1 MGYIYAVKTNKVKI
15 IIKSADQIKSEFLDS
30 FENKKTNLQK
40 ENEIV
45 FTDIKSFM
53 DILTLRRLEILI
65 YLNRFKPD
73 SIYELAR
80 GLNRDFKNV
89 HTDVHRLFDM
99 NLIDL
104 EPSGTSRNGLTPK
117 AKYTGIELSLTA

>member
-1 MGYIYAVKTNKVKI
+1 MKSNKVKI
-15 IIKSADQIKSEFLDS
+15 TIKSADQLKSEFIDS
-30 FENKKTNLQK
+30 FENKKSNLQK
-40 ENEIV
+40 QNEIV

-53 DILTLRRLEILI
+53 EILTLRRLEILI
-65 YLNRFKPD
+65 YLNQYKPD

-80 GLNRDFKNV
+80 GLKRDFKNV

-99 NLIDL
+99 DLIDL
-104 EPSGTSRNGLTPK
+104 EPSGTARNGLTPK

>member
-1 MGYIYAVKTNKVKI
+1 MAFKRRSKGATSLFDIAIKV
-15 IIKSADQIKSEFLDS
+15 SFLSVFIDS

-53 DILTLRRLEILI
+53 DILTVRRLEILI
-65 YLNRFKPD
+65 YLNQFKPK
-73 SIYELAR
+73 SIYELAQ

-89 HTDVHRLFDM
+89 HSDVHRLFDM

-117 AKYTGIELSLTA
+117 AKYTGIEFSLTA

>member
-1 MGYIYAVKTNKVKI
+1 MKTNKVKI

-53 DILTLRRLEILI
+53 DILTFRRLEILI

-73 SIYELAR
+73 SIYELAC

-104 EPSGTSRNGLTPK
+104 EPSGTARNGLTPK
-117 AKYTGIELSLTA
+117 AKYSGIELSLTA